1 MKIDKEEFFEW
12 IQKELSLKNPP
23 KGNVAFR
30 EISTWSSLNALLI
43 MTHAFEKWKVL
54 LTAQQLAEA
63 TTLDHIWEL
72 LNVE

>member
-1 MKIDKEEFFEW
+1 MKVDKEEFLAW
-12 IQKELSLKNPP
+12 IQKELSMENLP

-30 EISTWSSLNALLI
+30 EIPTWSSLNALLI

-63 TTLDHIWEL
+63 TTLDHIWEF
-72 LNVE
+72 LNAK